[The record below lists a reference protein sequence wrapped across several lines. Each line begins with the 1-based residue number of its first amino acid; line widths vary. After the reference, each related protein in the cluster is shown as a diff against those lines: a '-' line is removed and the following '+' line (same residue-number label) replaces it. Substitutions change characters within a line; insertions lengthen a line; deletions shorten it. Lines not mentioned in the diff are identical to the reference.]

1 MHEHILAAMIEDLN
15 YKNSLVRSR
24 ETSLMITNLET
35 ALNWARQ
42 RQINRIKN
50 NTLGTYKK

>member
-1 MHEHILAAMIEDLN
+1 LHEHILAAMIEDLN